1 MKKILFLT
9 VCLLSFGLV
18 SAQQVVNGVYQ
29 GSPTSFMF
37 LTPQTGNPN
46 NTQWSASWVKP
57 SYDPNDIT
65 NFTAQMGVS
74 GGTYPSHRFK
84 IYDPNNPQS
93 LNNDNCFRQCS
104 GVSFNRPI
112 MAESWNSDL
121 YPGTYV
127 DTVIQMGMPGLSSAN
142 PSGKH
147 AQQMLYSFV
156 PDTNNPVL
164 LLNFAFVT
172 EDAAH
177 GYTINPGV
185 EFAVLQHGTN
195 NFLSI
200 GNYNNNPNF
209 PYSRFWYRTPANNGT
224 TDPENTPVA
233 RPTQSCPVQSGCP
246 CQSGVNAIFTYPYT
260 IVAFDLSQQAR
271 TNTAVDLRIRVW
283 GCDYDYHWS
292 YCYFTA
298 KMIPAKL
305 KVEYCGGDSLKLHIP
320 WGFDEINDEYKW
332 YNGTDANHCT
342 HFDPTDNDDSRVIEG
357 STVYHPLLK
366 PNPEKPYYRCEVVS
380 YTGVPFTYEA
390 TVNYYLLRPAFF
402 AEPKAISDS
411 VPRHMRTCDYSVVV
425 HNHSQ
430 IGIISPKAD
439 GTGVDTTWQ
448 NLRLNPEQCTW
459 DFGDGTPEVHGF
471 EPTHT
476 YQDTGKYAIK
486 LHIQDFDRICT
497 SFDTIDTVH
506 ILREYIMTT
515 DTLKDTVVTCE
526 SNLPYYYRPAV
537 FGHDIGNTATT
548 WNMNV
553 AGTIRTV
560 KFTGYS
566 DTLVRPSTGIRD
578 SVVPIIA
585 WNGCDSIARVKFD
598 VLTPT
603 VVINQVGDFCD
614 SAQTLLVAS
623 VANVSDEEDVE
634 YTWTYLDT
642 VLSETDE
649 LWAMSDGS
657 YSVQIV
663 DVSTDCKASTTF
675 KIDPCVPNI
684 FLPNC
689 ITPTKTLNEGPDQN
703 DYFYLDQFV
712 LRFITDVKFSVF
724 SRNGEQLYHY
734 EGKKTPSGEFFPP
747 VPYANLPESMNDRLV
762 LWDGRVKGDVRA
774 GNYVYTLWIVSG
786 GQTYLYKG
794 MLTVM

>member
-1 MKKILFLT
+1 MKKFF
-9 VCLLSFGLV
+9 CLMFSLLALGWASG
-18 SAQQVVNGVYQ
+18 QQVVNGVLQ
-29 GSPTSFMF
+29 GSPRNFMY

-46 NTQWSASWVKP
+46 NNQWSASWVKP
-57 SYDPNDIT
+57 SYDPSDIV

-195 NFLSI
+195 NFLSL

-305 KVEYCGGDSLKLHIP
+305 QVKYCGGDSLLLNVP
-320 WGFDEINDEYKW
+320 WGFDETNPQSYQW
-332 YNGTDANHCT
+332 YTGTDAQHAT
-342 HFDPTDNDDSRVIEG
+342 QWIDPDDPSTTGVFQG
-357 STVYHPLLK
+357 STKYNPILQ
-366 PNPEKPYYRCEVVS
+366 PNPAKPYYKCTVVS
-380 YTGVPFTYEA
+380 YTGIPFTYEA
-390 TVNYYLLRPAFF
+390 TVDYYDLKPSFTV
-402 AEPKAISDS
+402 EPKAL
-411 VPRHMRTCDYSVVV
+411 TNGKNCDLGVVL
-425 HNHSQ
+425 HNTSQ
-430 IGIISPKAD
+430 IGIIRPD
-439 GTGVDTTWQ
+439 GNGGVDTAWEDLQ
-448 NLRLNPEQCTW
+448 LHPEQCTW

-471 EPTHT
+471 EPEHIYAQPGT
-476 YQDTGKYAIK
+476 YTIS
-486 LHIQDFDRICT
+486 LHITDFKRVCVSGDV
-497 SFDTIDTVH
+497 DTTITF
-506 ILREYIMTT
+506 LAEYTEPQYAT
-515 DTLKDTVVTCE
+515 DEVTTCE
-526 SNLPYYYRPAV
+526 GKLPYFYKPELFGYDNVTTRWDLNAV
-537 FGHDIGNTATT
+537 GERQVNYSNALPQFH
-548 WNMNV
+548 
-553 AGTIRTV
+553 IR
-560 KFTGYS
+560 S
-566 DTLVRPSTGIRD
+566 
-578 SVVPIIA
+578 
-585 WNGCDSIARVKFD
+585 WNGCDSIVRVNFD
-598 VLTPT
+598 VLTPAVT
-603 VVINQVGDFCD
+603 ISQVGDFCD
-614 SAQTLLVAS
+614 SAQTTLVAS
-623 VANVSDEEDVE
+623 VNNVQEDAVQYE
-634 YTWTYLDT
+634 WTFMDSVMSTTQEML
-642 VLSETDE
+642 
-649 LWAMSDGS
+649 AISDGT
-657 YSVQIV
+657 YSVHIV
-663 DVSTDCKASTTF
+663 DGSTECEASTSF

-689 ITPTKTLNEGPDQN
+689 ITPTRTKNEGPVQN

-712 LRFITDVKFSVF
+712 LRFITEVKFMVY
-724 SRNGEQLYHY
+724 SRNGEQVCYY
-734 EGKKTPSGEFFPP
+734 EGRKDAEGKFVPQP
-747 VPYANLPESMNDRLV
+747 PYANLPDEMNGRLV
-762 LWDGRVKGDVRA
+762 LWDGKINGRVIDGT
-774 GNYVYTLWIVSG
+774 YVYTLWIVSG
-786 GQTYLYKG
+786 GQSFLYKG
-794 MLTVM
+794 KLMVM

>member
-29 GSPTSFMF
+29 GSPTSFMY

-112 MAESWNSDL
+112 MAESWNTDL

-342 HFDPTDNDDSRVIEG
+342 RFDPNDNDDSRVIEG

-380 YTGVPFTYEA
+380 YTGVPFSYEA

-439 GTGVDTTWQ
+439 GSGVDTTWQ